1 MANPLHPDSVAPP
14 NMPFGSPFTK
24 SEVLLFL
31 AYSLSSCNSQIDSP
45 PSSSNQRY
53 ADSQRA
59 SPFFRFLQR
68 LRNSSG
74 KGGNLFL
81 PSSSFILFDVSL
93 PLIAELVK
101 NIKLAL
107 KMR

>member
-1 MANPLHPDSVAPP
+1 PIP
-14 NMPFGSPFTK
+14 PFGSPFTD
-24 SEVLLFL
+24 SGVLLL
-31 AYSLSSCNSQIDSP
+31 HPYSLSSCNSQIDSP
-45 PSSSNQRY
+45 SSFSSQRY

-81 PSSSFILFDVSL
+81 PSSSFILSDVSL
-93 PLIAELVK
+93 PLIAEV
-101 NIKLAL
+101 
-107 KMR
+107 